1 MIHLLVRSKD
11 KKITREAANQLSQLL
26 KKKLGQPR
34 VLGPQEPLIN
44 KIRDKYLMD
53 VFLKV
58 ERKYNTSAVKEI
70 VDKAK
75 LKLITNKALT
85 GIEIIADVDPY

>member
-1 MIHLLVRSKD
+1 
-11 KKITREAANQLSQLL
+11 
-26 KKKLGQPR
+26 
-34 VLGPQEPLIN
+34 
-44 KIRDKYLMD
+44 MD